1 MNIYAFLTE
10 SIKIRNLIFS
20 PIALIAGSLDKLF
33 LLEVMEIVDT
43 SFKALGAQSIFF
55 IDMPFILAFKT
66 FALNLFLIDL
76 SEVVFIIFE
85 NALFGVDVFVD
96 FDDVV
101 MVLEEEEMDLSDGI
115 VNVLVHVLGDIVLS
129 NFIDI
134 GLNLEHSAA

>member
-85 NALFGVDVFVD
+85 NALCGVDVFVD

>member
-1 MNIYAFLTE
+1 
-10 SIKIRNLIFS
+10 
-20 PIALIAGSLDKLF
+20 
-33 LLEVMEIVDT
+33 MEIVDT

-101 MVLEEEEMDLSDGI
+101 MVLEEEEMDLSDRI

>member
-55 IDMPFILAFKT
+55 IDMPFILAFKA

-134 GLNLEHSAA
+134 GLDLEHSAA